1 MEQNLDLKGVMRVV
15 WGWGTFLV
23 KRIAWVKRTA

>member
-1 MEQNLDLKGVMRVV
+1 MEQNLDLKGLRVV
-15 WGWGTFLV
+15 WEWGTFLV